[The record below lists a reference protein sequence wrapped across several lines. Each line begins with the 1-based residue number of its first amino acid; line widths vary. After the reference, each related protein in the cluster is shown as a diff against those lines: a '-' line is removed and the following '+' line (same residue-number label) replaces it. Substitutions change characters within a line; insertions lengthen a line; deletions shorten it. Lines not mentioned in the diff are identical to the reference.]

1 MALYNQYVHS
11 LDAKGRVNFP
21 AKLRD
26 ELGHRFIVTKGLD
39 SHKCLFAYSEAAW
52 EALGEKIKALPN
64 AKARQVQRFLFANAI
79 DVEPD
84 KQGRIVIPQNLRE
97 YAGLTKDIMISG
109 IGDHAE
115 LWDKDAWE
123 LVNSEYTPDVIVD
136 IIDEISL

>member
-1 MALYNQYVHS
+1 MALYNQYTHS

-21 AKLRD
+21 AKLR
-26 ELGHRFIVTKGLD
+26 ESLGYRFIITRGLD
-39 SHKCLFAYSEAAW
+39 SNKCLFAYSEDAW
-52 EALGEKIKALPN
+52 EELGEKIKLLPN
-64 AKARQVQRFLFANAI
+64 SKARQVQRFLFGNAI

-97 YAGLTKDIMISG
+97 YAQLSKDVVISG

-115 LWDKDAWE
+115 IWDKDEWE
-123 LVNSEYTPDVIVD
+123 AVNSEYTPEAIVD